1 MAERKGHNMINFS
14 QVKYDYQQ
22 QHFHFDLHIEAGSVV
37 AILGPSGAGKST
49 LLNLLAGFITPV
61 EGDICINGTSIL
73 TKSPHQRPLSIL
85 FQDNN
90 LFTHLSAYENI
101 ALGLHPGLK
110 LNEQQKHRLNTVSEQ
125 VEVDDLLTRLPAQ
138 LSGGQ
143 QQRVAL
149 ARCFVQNKPI
159 LLLDEPFSAL
169 DPVLRVAMLQRIKS
183 LAELENVTVL
193 MVTHHVSD
201 ALAVATDFVF
211 IDQGKTQCVDKIVA
225 LSPCHPHANLAEF
238 LRAEVKG

>member
-1 MAERKGHNMINFS
+1 MIKFS
-14 QVKYDYQQ
+14 QVNYHYKEQS
-22 QHFHFDLHIEAGSVV
+22 FHFDLEVNEGSVV

-49 LLNLLAGFITPV
+49 LLNLLAGFIDPTQ
-61 EGDICINGTSIL
+61 GDIQINGISVL
-73 TKSPHQRPLSIL
+73 KQAPHQRPVSIL

-90 LFTHLSAYENI
+90 LFTHLSAYQNI

-110 LNEQQKHRLNTVSEQ
+110 LDTQQKQRLQTVSEQ
-125 VEVDDLLTRLPAQ
+125 VGVEKFLTRLPAQ

-169 DPVLRVAMLQRIKS
+169 DPVLRVAMLRTVKS
-183 LAELENVTVL
+183 LAKVQKVTVL
-193 MVTHHVSD
+193 MVTHHINDALSVASD
-201 ALAVATDFVF
+201 FVFMDQGTALAVE
-211 IDQGKTQCVDKIVA
+211 KIEDLNA
-225 LSPCHPHANLAEF
+225 RHANKQLSHF
-238 LRAEVKG
+238 LSVEVNN

>member
-1 MAERKGHNMINFS
+1 MIKFTDVNYHY
-14 QVKYDYQQ
+14 KQQ
-22 QHFHFDLHIEAGSVV
+22 SFHFDLEVEAGSVV

-61 EGDICINGTSIL
+61 QGEIKIKDLSIL
-73 TKSPHQRPLSIL
+73 KQAPHQRPLSIL

-110 LNEQQKHRLNTVSEQ
+110 LNPQQKLRLHAVSEQ
-125 VEVDDLLTRLPAQ
+125 VGVQNLLDRLPAQ

-143 QQRVAL
+143 QQRIAL
-149 ARCFVQNKPI
+149 ARCFVQDKPI

-169 DPVLRVAMLQRIKS
+169 DPVLRVAMLKSVKS
-183 LAELENVTVL
+183 LAKLQNVTVL
-193 MVTHHVSD
+193 MVTHHIHD
-201 ALAVATDFVF
+201 ALDVASDFVF
-211 IDQGKTQCVDKIVA
+211 IDQGTALAVEKIACLNTTHNNKQLVDF
-225 LSPCHPHANLAEF
+225 LSAEMN
-238 LRAEVKG
+238 R

>member
-1 MAERKGHNMINFS
+1 MINFS
-14 QVKYDYQQ
+14 AVNYHYKQQ
-22 QHFHFDLHIEAGSVV
+22 AFHFDFDVQEGSVV

-61 EGDICINGTSIL
+61 DGDIKINDISIL
-73 TKSPHQRPLSIL
+73 KQAPYQRPLSIL

-110 LNEQQKHRLNTVSEQ
+110 LNEQQKSRLLAVSEQ
-125 VEVDDLLTRLPAQ
+125 VGVETLLARLPEQ

-143 QQRVAL
+143 QQRIAL

-169 DPVLRVAMLQRIKS
+169 DPILRVAMLETVRS
-183 LAELENVTVL
+183 LAQRQKVTVL
-193 MVTHHVSD
+193 MVTHHIQD
-201 ALAVATDFVF
+201 AVAVASDFIF
-211 IDQGKTQCVDKIVA
+211 IDQGRAVAVEKISKLNREHHNPQLTQFLGA
-225 LSPCHPHANLAEF
+225 EANL
-238 LRAEVKG
+238 

>member
-1 MAERKGHNMINFS
+1 MIKFTDVNYHY
-14 QVKYDYQQ
+14 KQQ
-22 QHFHFDLHIEAGSVV
+22 SFHFDLEVEAGSVV

-61 EGDICINGTSIL
+61 QGEIKINNSSIL
-73 TKSPHQRPLSIL
+73 KQAPHQRPLSIL

-110 LNEQQKHRLNTVSEQ
+110 LNAEQKLRLHTVSEQ
-125 VEVDDLLTRLPAQ
+125 VGVESLLDRLPAQ

-143 QQRVAL
+143 QQRIAL
-149 ARCFVQNKPI
+149 ARCFVQDKPI

-169 DPVLRVAMLQRIKS
+169 DPVLRVAMLKSVKS
-183 LAELENVTVL
+183 LAKLQNVTVL
-193 MVTHHVSD
+193 MVTHHIHD
-201 ALAVATDFVF
+201 ALSVASDFVF
-211 IDQGKTQCVDKIVA
+211 IDRGTALAVEKITYLNTTHNNKQLVYF
-225 LSPCHPHANLAEF
+225 LSAEMN
-238 LRAEVKG
+238 R

>member
-1 MAERKGHNMINFS
+1 MIKFS
-14 QVKYDYQQ
+14 DVNYHYKEQS
-22 QHFHFDLHIEAGSVV
+22 FHFNLTIEVGSVL

-49 LLNLLAGFITPV
+49 LLNLLAGFIEPSH
-61 EGDICINGTSIL
+61 GDIAINGSSIL
-73 TKSPHQRPLSIL
+73 KQSPAKRPLSIL

-90 LFTHLSAYENI
+90 LFSHLTAYQNI

-110 LNEQQKHRLNTVSEQ
+110 LNDQQKQHLQTVSEQ
-125 VEVDDLLTRLPAQ
+125 VEVDALLTRLPDK

-169 DPVLRVAMLQRIKS
+169 DPVLRVNMLGRVKS
-183 LAELENVTVL
+183 LAQQQNVTVL
-193 MVTHHVSD
+193 MVTHDVSD
-201 ALAVATDFVF
+201 ALAVASDFVF
-211 IDQGKTQCVDKIVA
+211 MYQGNA
-225 LSPCHPHANLAEF
+225 LAVESIKDLTREHHNKHLVKF
-238 LRAEVKG
+238 LSAEVT

>member
-1 MAERKGHNMINFS
+1 MIKFTDVNYHY
-14 QVKYDYQQ
+14 KQQ
-22 QHFHFDLHIEAGSVV
+22 SFHFDLEVEAGSVV

-61 EGDICINGTSIL
+61 QGEIKINNGSIL
-73 TKSPHQRPLSIL
+73 KQAPHQRPLSIL

-110 LNEQQKHRLNTVSEQ
+110 LNAEQKLRLHTVSEQ
-125 VEVDDLLTRLPAQ
+125 VGVENLLDRLPAQ

-143 QQRVAL
+143 QQRIAL
-149 ARCFVQNKPI
+149 ARCFVQDKPI

-169 DPVLRVAMLQRIKS
+169 DPVLRVAMLKSVKS
-183 LAELENVTVL
+183 LAKLQNVTVL
-193 MVTHHVSD
+193 MVTHHIHD
-201 ALAVATDFVF
+201 ALSVASDFVF
-211 IDQGKTQCVDKIVA
+211 IDRGTALAVEKITYLNTTHNNKQLVDF
-225 LSPCHPHANLAEF
+225 LSAEMN
-238 LRAEVKG
+238 R

>member
-1 MAERKGHNMINFS
+1 MIKFS
-14 QVKYDYQQ
+14 QVNYHYKEQS
-22 QHFHFDLHIEAGSVV
+22 FHFDLEVNEGSVV

-49 LLNLLAGFITPV
+49 LLNLLAGFIDPTQ
-61 EGDICINGTSIL
+61 GDIQINGISVL
-73 TKSPHQRPLSIL
+73 KQAPHQRPVSIL

-90 LFTHLSAYENI
+90 LFTHLSAYQNI

-110 LNEQQKHRLNTVSEQ
+110 LDTQQKQRLQTVSEQ
-125 VEVDDLLTRLPAQ
+125 VGVEKFLTRLPAQ

-169 DPVLRVAMLQRIKS
+169 DPVLRVAMLRTVKS
-183 LAELENVTVL
+183 LAKVQKVTVL
-193 MVTHHVSD
+193 MVTHHINDALSVASNFVFMD
-201 ALAVATDFVF
+201 HGTALAVE
-211 IDQGKTQCVDKIVA
+211 KIEDLNA
-225 LSPCHPHANLAEF
+225 RHANKQLSHF
-238 LRAEVKG
+238 LSVEVNN

>member
-1 MAERKGHNMINFS
+1 MIKFS
-14 QVKYDYQQ
+14 DVNYHYKEQS
-22 QHFHFDLHIEAGSVV
+22 FHFDLEVNEGSVV

-49 LLNLLAGFITPV
+49 LLNLLAGFIEPTQ
-61 EGDICINGTSIL
+61 GDIKINGVSVLKQT
-73 TKSPHQRPLSIL
+73 PHQRPVSIL

-90 LFTHLSAYENI
+90 LFTHLSAYQNI

-110 LNEQQKHRLNTVSEQ
+110 LDAQQKQRLQAVSEQ
-125 VEVDDLLTRLPAQ
+125 VGVEKFLMRLPAQ

-169 DPVLRVAMLQRIKS
+169 DPVLRVAMLGTVKS
-183 LAELENVTVL
+183 LAKVEKVTVL
-193 MVTHHVSD
+193 MVTHHINDALSVASD
-201 ALAVATDFVF
+201 FVFMDQGTALAVE
-211 IDQGKTQCVDKIVA
+211 KIEDLNA
-225 LSPCHPHANLAEF
+225 RHANKQLSHF
-238 LRAEVKG
+238 LSAEVNN

>member
-1 MAERKGHNMINFS
+1 MIKFS
-14 QVKYDYQQ
+14 GVNYHYKQQ
-22 QHFHFDLHIEAGSVV
+22 DFHFDLDVEEGSVV

-61 EGDICINGTSIL
+61 QGDIKINDISIL
-73 TKSPHQRPLSIL
+73 KQAPHQRPLSIL

-110 LNEQQKHRLNTVSEQ
+110 LDNQQKLLLQTVSEQ
-125 VEVDDLLTRLPAQ
+125 VGVEHLLDRLPEQ

-143 QQRVAL
+143 QQRIAL

-169 DPVLRVAMLQRIKS
+169 DPVLRVAMLETVKS
-183 LAELENVTVL
+183 LAQMQNVTVL
-193 MVTHHVSD
+193 MVTHHIHD
-201 ALAVATDFVF
+201 ALAVASDFIF
-211 IDQGKTQCVDKIVA
+211 IDQGSALTVEKINQLNRQHSHPQLVQF
-225 LSPCHPHANLAEF
+225 LS
-238 LRAEVKG
+238 AEVNNLNSG